1 MASAR
6 SLMTFGQAISTAF
19 GNGLT
24 LRCTAV
30 AIFHQAFLFQA
41 ITAAFS
47 YVLTLW
53 GAVVAIFGD
62 VLALRCTVVAIFG
75 NVLALRGAIIAVF
88 GNALALWST
97 VITVGSD
104 FVAFD
109 QAIRTA
115 FGQGLGEHAVAGLDL
130 WGGLFSGWQGEG
142 VGSQNR

>member
-53 GAVVAIFGD
+53 GA
-62 VLALRCTVVAIFG
+62 VVAIFG

>member
-53 GAVVAIFGD
+53 GA
-62 VLALRCTVVAIFG
+62 VVAIFG

-130 WGGLFSGWQGEG
+130 WSGLFSGWQGEG